1 MSMGVIFHFQK
12 EKKEKHMKLT
22 DNEWW

>member
-1 MSMGVIFHFQK
+1 MSMRVIFHFQK

>member
-1 MSMGVIFHFQK
+1 MGVIFHFQK